1 LDINRSRLLWL
12 QKVVDVLLRTC
23 SFGMMGYLSWTA
35 IYKTDTQNWMMLPIA
50 WILLISSVV
59 TPAFMIYH
67 FMKTGFSPPSDPG
80 NPS

>member
-1 LDINRSRLLWL
+1 MDRSRLFWL
-12 QKVVDVLLRTC
+12 RKALDVLLRTIF
-23 SFGMMGYLSWTA
+23 FGMMGYCSWTA
-35 IYKTDTQNWMMLPIA
+35 ILDKTHAQGWVILPIA

>member
-1 LDINRSRLLWL
+1 MDRSHLFWL
-12 QKVVDVLLRTC
+12 RKALDVLLRTIF
-23 SFGMMGYLSWTA
+23 FGMMGYWSWTA
-35 IYKTDTQNWMMLPIA
+35 IFDNTQDEGWAFRTLA
-50 WILLISSVV
+50 WILLTSSVV

>member
-1 LDINRSRLLWL
+1 MNRSRLFWL

-23 SFGMMGYLSWTA
+23 FFGMMGYLSWNM
-35 IYKTDTQNWMMLPIA
+35 IFNTDTRDWMMLPIA

-67 FMKTGFSPPSDPG
+67 FMKKGFSPPSDPG

>member
-1 LDINRSRLLWL
+1 MNRSRLFWL
-12 QKVVDVLLRTC
+12 RKALDVLLRTIF
-23 SFGMMGYLSWTA
+23 FGIMGYWAWTA
-35 IYKTDTQNWMMLPIA
+35 IYRTDTQNWMMLPLA

-67 FMKTGFSPPSDPG
+67 FMKTGGSPPSDPE

>member
-1 LDINRSRLLWL
+1 MNRSRLFWL
-12 QKVVDVLLRTC
+12 RKALDVLLRTVF
-23 SFGMMGYLSWTA
+23 FGMTGYWSWTA
-35 IYKTDTQNWMMLPIA
+35 IFDKTHAQGLAFLLIA

-67 FMKTGFSPPSDPG
+67 FTKTGFSPPSDPG

>member
-1 LDINRSRLLWL
+1 MDRSHLFWL
-12 QKVVDVLLRTC
+12 RKALDVLLRTI
-23 SFGMMGYLSWTA
+23 SFGMMGYWSWTA
-35 IYKTDTQNWMMLPIA
+35 IFDNTQDEGWAFRTLA
-50 WILLISSVV
+50 WILLTSSVV

>member
-1 LDINRSRLLWL
+1 MNRSRLFWL
-12 QKVVDVLLRTC
+12 RKVVDVLLRTVF
-23 SFGMMGYLSWTA
+23 FGMMGYCSWIT
-35 IYKTDTQNWMMLPIA
+35 IVDKTHAQAWAFRPIA
-50 WILLISSVV
+50 CILLMSSVV

>member
-1 LDINRSRLLWL
+1 MDRSHLFWL
-12 QKVVDVLLRTC
+12 RKALDVLLRTIY
-23 SFGMMGYLSWTA
+23 FGMMGYWSWTA
-35 IYKTDTQNWMMLPIA
+35 IFDNTQDEGWAFRTLA
-50 WILLISSVV
+50 WILLTSSVV